1 MCVCYGEKVGGDFEN
16 RGQKKGEPGNDTT
29 NNAADVLVS
38 AALGVTVG
46 ESEWRVVELEIEL

>member
-1 MCVCYGEKVGGDFEN
+1 MCYGEKVGGDFEN
-16 RGQKKGEPGNDTT
+16 RGQKRGEPGNDTT